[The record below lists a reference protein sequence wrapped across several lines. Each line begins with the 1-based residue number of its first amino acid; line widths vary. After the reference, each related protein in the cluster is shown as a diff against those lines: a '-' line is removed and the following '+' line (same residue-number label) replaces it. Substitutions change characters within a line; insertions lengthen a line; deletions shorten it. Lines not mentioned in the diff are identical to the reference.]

1 MRLTITGILTLIIFI
16 MVSVLK
22 NKIETPQTTY
32 ESFCQSSVQMTEPLF
47 YELPEA
53 LQPCSFLREAIQIP
67 YDD

>member
-32 ESFCQSSVQMTEPLF
+32 DSFCHSSVRMTEPLF
-47 YELPEA
+47 HELPAA
-53 LQPCSFLREAIQIP
+53 LQPCPFLWEAIRIP